1 MCHLPEELLEIYT
14 NFMQGHFVVKQRNGL
29 FDAVAV
35 DMKLE
40 QIIEQSHKSTD
51 GIMGQ
56 TRQSEYNTKWE
67 NIDHEIH
74 SISNA
79 FREINNTNFGSRE
92 NKIHHELEKRF
103 CSTFNFDVKTI
114 AEFIL
119 KKRKSL
125 QHARADLYNFV
136 SGITVPSTDT
146 S

>member
-1 MCHLPEELLEIYT
+1 
-14 NFMQGHFVVKQRNGL
+14 
-29 FDAVAV
+29 
-35 DMKLE
+35 
-40 QIIEQSHKSTD
+40 
-51 GIMGQ
+51 MGQ

-74 SISNA
+74 SISNP
-79 FREINNTNFGSRE
+79 FREITNTNFGSRE
-92 NKIHHELEKRF
+92 NEIHHELEKRF
-103 CSTFNFDVKTI
+103 CSTFNFQVKTI

-125 QHARADLYNFV
+125 QHARADLYNFI

>member
-56 TRQSEYNTKWE
+56 TRQSEYNTK
-67 NIDHEIH
+67 
-74 SISNA
+74 
-79 FREINNTNFGSRE
+79 
-92 NKIHHELEKRF
+92 
-103 CSTFNFDVKTI
+103 
-114 AEFIL
+114 
-119 KKRKSL
+119 
-125 QHARADLYNFV
+125 
-136 SGITVPSTDT
+136 
-146 S
+146 